1 MNNNSLRSK
10 FFNAKYR
17 AMEHM
22 IKLSCYDFNTD
33 QDLISNEIS
42 NVRFELINMLQV
54 LDEATKGD
62 NVVGRK

>member
-33 QDLISNEIS
+33 QDEISNEIS
-42 NVRFELINMLQV
+42 KVRLELTNMLHC
-54 LDEATKGD
+54 LDEAVEGD
-62 NVVGRK
+62 